1 VGGSGNTAGGAF
13 AANSGGFQ
21 NVASGAYAAIPG
33 GWGNSASGRYAIA
46 CGRFANASHAGSF
59 VWSDTTGS
67 FNSQGENTFAVRAT
81 NGVFM
86 FTSAAGG
93 ARLPSGSSVWT
104 SISDSTKKRNIRPVN
119 TADIL
124 NSVVE
129 LPIKQWS
136 YKSQDEGIEHVGP
149 MAQDFWSRFKLGD
162 DSLSISSIDPAGI
175 ALAAIQELAKQNETL
190 RGELR
195 QLRSDVLLLKQEK
208 SAAMV
213 RNESGK

>member
-1 VGGSGNTAGGAF
+1 
-13 AANSGGFQ
+13 
-21 NVASGAYAAIPG
+21 
-33 GWGNSASGRYAIA
+33 
-46 CGRFANASHAGSF
+46 
-59 VWSDTTGS
+59 
-67 FNSQGENTFAVRAT
+67 
-81 NGVFM
+81 
-86 FTSAAGG
+86 
-93 ARLPSGSSVWT
+93 
-104 SISDSTKKRNIRPVN
+104 
-119 TADIL
+119 
-124 NSVVE
+124 
-129 LPIKQWS
+129 
-136 YKSQDEGIEHVGP
+136 